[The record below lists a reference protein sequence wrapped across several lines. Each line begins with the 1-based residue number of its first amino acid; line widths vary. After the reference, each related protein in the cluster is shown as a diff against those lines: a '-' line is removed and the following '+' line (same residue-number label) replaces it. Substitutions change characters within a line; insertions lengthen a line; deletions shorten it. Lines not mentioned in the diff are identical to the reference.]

1 MVDTNEELL
10 LNAGQTGIYL
20 ECMQEP
26 ETLKYNIPVLVRLP
40 KGIDRDRMIAAVVCA
55 AGGHKALQAVVSEVR
70 GVPVIS
76 FSQEPIRVDTIRAE
90 RIDDAA
96 KDFCRPFDLAKGP
109 LYRFAYLSTPE
120 GDGLLLDV
128 HHIVFDGMSLHLLLN
143 EIAAAYRGESLPAEA
158 PTFTELLT
166 PIPKD
171 PKRVEAIRSMLQ
183 NELDGAD
190 FDFRLDPDQVLK
202 EKPSGMGILEVSCE
216 ENLPTDTVE
225 AFTRTNGISE
235 NAFFL
240 GSFGFALAIYAGSE
254 EAVFASAH
262 HGRSA
267 FKNDPVVGMFVRT
280 LPIRIRFAG
289 NETPKEYLSRV
300 YESYFRMQQNDCV
313 DFSELAATYGIR
325 ENLSFV
331 YHADLLNDITVDGSS
346 APVALLNTNEPICD
360 LEFTVRKRPDGYAV
374 IAKYRRSLYSET
386 FIKSFVDTFLHVAA
400 QMRTVNR
407 LDEIE
412 PASETNRALIDA
424 FNRTEKVYDTAHT
437 VVDLFRRQA
446 QKTPDAECLV
456 YLDKRFTYRE
466 VDGITDRLAK
476 HLVKRGIGKGSIVG
490 IMIPRCEY
498 MLLCSLGVLKSGAA
512 YLPMDPSYPT
522 ERLNQML
529 SDSGASF
536 LITTEDLC
544 GRITDEFTG
553 ERMMT
558 SAIPE
563 LSDDDTV
570 LPTPSPE
577 DLFIV
582 LYTSGSTGKPK
593 GVMFRHANTMVTVAW
608 GRDFYEFGEGSR
620 FAVYAS
626 FGFDANVFDTY
637 PIITSGAAL
646 YIVPDELRLDLFAL
660 QNYFNENGIT
670 NSIMTTQV
678 GTQFLLMKGTK
689 TLRTLS
695 VAGEKL
701 APVDPPKDFKLFNLY
716 GPTEGSVLVTAFPV
730 DRAYED
736 IPIGHAVDNV
746 KLYVVDQ
753 RGRLLPPGAKGELWI
768 TGPHVTAG
776 YLNDPEKTEKAYV
789 KNPFCKDPGYER
801 AYRTGD
807 RVRFLT
813 DGNLQFV
820 GRGDSQ
826 VKIRGFR
833 VELKEVEEV
842 IRRFDG
848 IRDVTVADFTE
859 PSGGKFIAAYI
870 VADTQIDIAA
880 LNAFIRSEKPDYM
893 VPSVTM
899 QIDRIPLNQNQKV
912 NKKALPYPE
921 REQAADN
928 PPENETQQKV
938 FDLAAEA
945 IGHSGFGIDTNLLD
959 AGLTSVGILKL
970 NVLLCDAFGIN
981 LKINELRQYETV
993 RKLADFLASK
1003 TTGESAADSEP
1014 DAVSSGD
1021 ASKALYPLSSVQQ
1034 GVYVECLAK
1043 PNSTAYNIPLL
1054 LKLDSSI
1061 DPDRLKAALT
1071 AAFDAHPYLK
1081 TQLTVDESGK
1091 VMAVRNDSAEIEID
1105 LLEKSD
1111 LHLGF
1116 SELVRP
1122 FKLTDAPLVRAAL
1135 ISDETAL
1142 YLFFDAH
1149 HLVFDGESLS
1159 VFLRDLNSA
1168 YDGTLP
1174 EKERYTGFDAAIEEE
1189 SLRKGAAYTKAK
1201 AYYTALLDG
1210 LDTDCL
1216 PVRDKNDAVAD
1227 IGLLSHHVLLNR
1239 KDAARFLNEA
1249 KTTANAL
1256 WNAAFGFTLAKFLAR
1271 NDCVYTTVYNGRS
1284 DARLFGSVGMFVHTL
1299 PVVCSLDRSE
1309 TGKAFVSRIG
1319 RQLNDSMANDIFS
1332 FAEISRTFD
1341 VKANILFVY
1350 QGAIGEA
1357 FTVGGRPAEQI
1368 TIQPDGMKA
1377 PLTFFVF
1384 DTEDGFRIDCEY
1396 ETEHYE
1402 EWNIRSLLESME
1414 NALKALLKNERPA
1427 DISLLTEEKKAA
1439 LAAFNRTE
1447 KPIEQTDIASL
1458 FRQSAKR
1465 YPDRTAVICG
1475 DVRMSYREVDDL
1487 SDRIAAFAQK
1497 QGIGPEDVVSIL
1509 IPRSAYMLVTAL
1521 GALKAGAA
1529 YQPLDPSYPAERLQF
1544 MVEDANAKLLIAD
1557 EQLIGLLPDYKGPV
1571 LFLKDLSSLPEC
1583 SVKESGLTPENLFIL
1598 LYTSGTTG
1606 KPKGVMLT
1614 HKNLVN
1620 FCDWYRTNYAL
1631 TPDSVVAAY
1640 ASFGFDANMM
1650 DMYPAL
1656 TCGAAVCI
1664 VPEELRIDLPL
1675 LNRYYKENG
1684 VTHVF
1689 MTTQMGRLFASQ
1701 ISDSDLRHLSVGG
1714 EKLVPLQ
1721 PPQGYTLTNGYG
1733 PTECTIF
1740 STTQPVDKLYDR
1752 IPIGSALSNYK
1763 VYVVDDAGHEMPV
1776 GAMGELW
1783 IAGFG
1788 VGRGYLNQPERTE
1801 AAFIKNPFCDTPGFD
1816 RVFRTGDIVRR
1827 LCDGRIDFIGRNDG
1841 QVKIRGFR
1849 IELAEVEG
1857 VIRDYP
1863 GIRDVTVQAFED
1875 EAFGGK
1881 FIAAY
1886 VVSDAAVDFGHLSD
1900 FIRTKKPSYMIP
1912 AAFMQLDAIPLNQNQ
1927 KVNRRALPAPK
1938 RREETGDFV
1947 EPATPLEKEI
1957 CEKYASILGLERVSA
1972 TDSFFD
1978 IGGSSI
1984 SVAEIVMFAM
1994 NKGYPVVYKDVFA
2007 NPSARELARV
2017 IVGMG
2022 KDEPSKA
2029 AADFDY
2035 TAINKLIA
2043 VNSMEHVDE
2052 IASRPLGNVIL
2063 TGATGFLGIHVLY
2076 AFLKNTDGK
2085 ITCLIRRGRYE
2096 TAEKRLKVML
2106 MYYFGEMMPELFGTR
2121 IFCVD
2126 GDITM
2131 PESLSALDAVDAGT
2145 VINCA
2150 ACVKH
2155 FAKDDI
2161 LDRINVHGVEN
2172 LIDFCVRSKKRLVQ
2186 ISTLSVGGEIGSKN
2200 MQKLREDRLYF
2211 GQNVDND
2218 YVRTKFL
2225 AERAVL
2231 NARVNRGLDAV
2242 ILRVGNL
2249 MGRHTDGEFQINF
2262 ETNAFM
2268 RSLWAYIQLGEYP
2281 VTILEQPAEFSPIDS
2296 VANAVLTLAGTKSP
2310 FSVFHVNNNHT
2321 VTMADLMAVVREHGF
2336 EVRPVSE
2343 AEFRNTLNEATKH
2356 ENESRTVLSLVAYS
2370 NKEGDDLVPVEADHR
2385 FTVNVLFRLGFKWPI
2400 IDDSYLERV
2409 IWSLDSFGFFT
2420 EKE

>member
-1 MVDTNEELL
+1 MEEKRSELL

-26 ETLKYNIPVLVRLP
+26 DTLKYNIPVLLRLP
-40 KGIDRDRMIAAVVCA
+40 KGTERERMIEAVKAAA
-55 AGGHKALQAVVSEVR
+55 SGHEALFAVIREVSGKPTLVIRPGEISVR
-70 GVPVIS
+70 EHS
-76 FSQEPIRVDTIRAE
+76 AE
-90 RIDDAA
+90 RIEDGI
-96 KDFCRPFDLAKGP
+96 KHFCRPFDLANGP
-109 LYRFAYLSTPE
+109 LCRFEYLHTPE
-120 GDGLLLDV
+120 GDALLFDV
-128 HHIVFDGMSLHLLLN
+128 HHLVFDGSSLKILVR
-143 EIAAAYRGESLPAEA
+143 EIASLYGGSLPEKES
-158 PTFTELLT
+158 PTFSELLQ
-166 PIPKD
+166 PVEKD
-171 PKRVEAIRSMLQ
+171 PGETERTRAMLRD
-183 NELDGAD
+183 ELDGAD
-190 FDFRLDPDQVLK
+190 FDFRLDPDQILK
-202 EKPSGMGILEVSCE
+202 EKPAGMGILEIACGSA
-216 ENLPTDTVE
+216 LPVEAVE

-235 NAFFL
+235 NALFL
-240 GSFGFALAIYAGSE
+240 GSFGLTLSIYAGTE

-262 HGRSA
+262 YGRSA

-280 LPIRIRFAG
+280 LPIRVRFTQDESPAAF
-289 NETPKEYLSRV
+289 LSRV
-300 YESYFRMQQNDCV
+300 YDSYYRMQKNDCI

-331 YHADLLNDITVDGSS
+331 YHAELLNDVTIGGKTAAVE
-346 APVALLNTNEPICD
+346 LLNTNEPICD
-360 LEFTVRKRPDGYAV
+360 LEFTVRKRADGYAIV
-374 IAKYRRSLYSET
+374 AKYRRSMYT
-386 FIKSFVDTFLHVAA
+386 DAFMKSFADTFLHVAA
-400 QMRTVNR
+400 QMRTADR
-407 LDEIE
+407 LGMIE
-412 PASETNRALIDA
+412 PASEANRALIDG
-424 FNRTEKVYDTAHT
+424 FNRTENAYDTAHT
-437 VVDLFRRQA
+437 VVDLFRMQA
-446 QKTPDAECLV
+446 QKTPDAECVV

-466 VDGITDRLAK
+466 VDAITDRLAK
-476 HLVKRGIGKGSIVG
+476 HLVKRGVGRGSIVG

-498 MLLCSLGVLKSGAA
+498 MPLCSMGVLKSGAA

-529 SDSGASF
+529 SDSGASY
-536 LITTEDLC
+536 LITTEELTS
-544 GRITDEFTG
+544 RITDEFKG
-553 ERMMT
+553 ERMT
-558 SAIPE
+558 VGAIPD
-563 LSDDDTV
+563 LPDDDTP
-570 LPTPSPE
+570 LPSPSPE

-608 GRDFYEFGEGSR
+608 GRDFYGFGPGSR
-620 FAVYAS
+620 FGVYAS

-637 PIITSGAAL
+637 PILTSGAAL
-646 YIVPDELRLDLFAL
+646 YIIPEELRLDLYAL
-660 QNYFNENGIT
+660 QQYFNENGIT

-701 APVDPPKDFKLFNLY
+701 VPVEPPKDFRLYNLY

-746 KLYVVDQ
+746 KLYIVD
-753 RGRLLPPGAKGELWI
+753 RFGRLVPPGAKGELWI

-789 KNPFCKDPGYER
+789 NNPFCPDAGYER

-807 RVRFLT
+807 RVRFLM
-813 DGNLQFV
+813 DGNIQFV

-848 IRDVTVADFTE
+848 IRDATVADFTE
-859 PSGGKFIAAYI
+859 PSGGKFIAAYV

-893 VPSVTM
+893 VPAVTM
-899 QIDRIPLNQNQKV
+899 QIERIPLNQNQKV

-921 REQAADN
+921 RQQTVEA
-928 PPENETQQKV
+928 PPENEAQQKV

-945 IGHSGFGIDTNLLD
+945 IGHGGFGVDTNLPD

-970 NVLLCDAFGIN
+970 NVLLSEKLGLN
-981 LKINELRQYETV
+981 LKIADLKRHDTV
-993 RKLADFLASK
+993 RKLADLLSPKEEAPAR
-1003 TTGESAADSEP
+1003 AAQEH
-1014 DAVSSGD
+1014 A
-1021 ASKALYPLSSVQQ
+1021 AQNMYPLSSVQQ
-1034 GVYVECLAK
+1034 GVYVECLAS

-1054 LKLDSSI
+1054 LKLDPSV
-1061 DPDRLKAALT
+1061 DAGRLKNALT
-1071 AAFDAHPYLK
+1071 AAIDAHPYLK
-1081 TQLTVDESGK
+1081 ARLTVDGSGK
-1091 VMAVRNDSAEIEID
+1091 TLAERHDTDKIEIEMLD
-1105 LLEKSD
+1105 RSD

-1122 FKLTDAPLVRAAL
+1122 FKLTDAPLVRVAL
-1135 ISDETAL
+1135 IRDRESV

-1149 HLVFDGESLS
+1149 HLVFDGESLV
-1159 VFLRDLNSA
+1159 VFLRDLNKA
-1168 YDGTLP
+1168 YGGEALET
-1174 EKERYTGFDAAIEEE
+1174 ERYTGFDVALEEE
-1189 SLRKGAAYTKAK
+1189 QLRRSSAYADAK

-1210 LDTDCL
+1210 LDPDCL

-1227 IGLLSHHVLLNR
+1227 VGLLSHRIVIDR
-1239 KDAARFLNEA
+1239 AAAARTLSKA
-1249 KTTANAL
+1249 KTTENAL
-1256 WNAAFGFTLAKFLAR
+1256 LNAAFGFTLAKFLAR
-1271 NDCVYTTVYNGRS
+1271 TDCVYTTVYNGRN

-1299 PVVCSLDRSE
+1299 PVVCDLSRGE
-1309 TGKAFVSRIG
+1309 TGNAYVSRIG
-1319 RQLNDSMANDIFS
+1319 RQLSDSMANDVFS

-1341 VKANILFVY
+1341 VKANVLFVY
-1350 QGAIGEA
+1350 EGAIGGA

-1368 TIQPDGMKA
+1368 ALQPDDRKA

-1402 EWNIRSLLESME
+1402 EWNIRSMLESMDS
-1414 NALKALLKNERPA
+1414 ALAALLRDEPLNA
-1427 DISLLTEEKKAA
+1427 ITLLKEEHKAA

-1447 KPIEQTDIASL
+1447 KAIEDTDIASL
-1458 FRQSAKR
+1458 FRRSAKQ
-1465 YPDRTAVICG
+1465 YPDRTALICG
-1475 DVRMSYREVDDL
+1475 DVRMRYSEVDDL
-1487 SDRIAAFAQK
+1487 SDRIAAYAK
-1497 QGIGPEDVVSIL
+1497 NLGIGPEDVVSIL
-1509 IPRSAYMLVTAL
+1509 IPRSTYMAVTAL

-1529 YQPLDPSYPAERLQF
+1529 YQPLDPSYPSERLQY
-1544 MVEDANAKLLIAD
+1544 MIGDANAKLLIAD
-1557 EQLIGLLPDYKGPV
+1557 ENLLGLLPDYKGPV
-1571 LFLKDLSSLPEC
+1571 LLLKDIAGLPEGI
-1583 SVKESGLTPENLFIL
+1583 VPESGLKPENLFIL

-1614 HKNLVN
+1614 HRNLVN

-1656 TCGAAVCI
+1656 TAGAAVCI
-1664 VPEELRIDLPL
+1664 VPEDLRIDLPL
-1675 LNRYYKENG
+1675 LNDYYKQNG

-1689 MTTQMGRLFASQ
+1689 MTTQMGRLYAAQ
-1701 ISDSDLRHLSVGG
+1701 IRDSSLMHLSVGG
-1714 EKLVPLQ
+1714 EKLVPIA
-1721 PPQGYTLTNGYG
+1721 PPETYTLTNGYG
-1733 PTECTIF
+1733 PTECTVF
-1740 STTQPVDKLYDR
+1740 STTQPVDRLYDR
-1752 IPIGSALSNYK
+1752 IPIGTALSNYK
-1763 VYVVDDAGHEMPV
+1763 LYVADGCGHELPV

-1788 VGRGYLNQPERTE
+1788 VGRGYLNLPERT
-1801 AAFIKNPFCDTPGFD
+1801 AAVFTPNPFCSEPGFD

-1827 LCDGRIDFIGRNDG
+1827 LRDGRIDFIGRNDG

-1886 VVSDAAVDFGHLSD
+1886 VVSDAAVDFGRLSD
-1900 FIRTKKPSYMIP
+1900 FIRSKKPSYMIP

-1927 KVNRRALPAPK
+1927 KVNKRALPKPQ

-2017 IVGMG
+2017 IVGLG

-2035 TAINKLIA
+2035 TAINELIS
-2043 VNSMEHVDE
+2043 VNSMEYVDG
-2052 IASRPLGNVIL
+2052 INAHPLGNVIL
-2063 TGATGFLGIHVLY
+2063 TGATGFLGVHVLY
-2076 AFLKNTDGK
+2076 AYLKSTNGK

-2096 TAEKRLKVML
+2096 TAEKRMKVML

-2131 PESLSALDAVDAGT
+2131 PESLEALEGTDADT

-2161 LDRINVHGVEN
+2161 LDRINVGGVEN
-2172 LIDFCVRSKKRLVQ
+2172 LIDFCVRSRKRLVQ
-2186 ISTLSVGGEIGSKN
+2186 VSTLSVGGEISVKN
-2200 MQKLREDRLYF
+2200 MTKLRENRLYF

-2225 AERAVL
+2225 AERAIL

-2268 RSLWAYIQLGEYP
+2268 RALWAYIQLGEYP

-2296 VANAVLTLAGTKSP
+2296 VANAVLTLAGADSR

-2321 VTMADLMAVVREHGF
+2321 VTMADLMAVVRAHGF
-2336 EVRPVSE
+2336 DVRPVSE
-2343 AEFRNTLNEATKH
+2343 AQFRETLKEATKH
-2356 ENESRTVLSLVAYS
+2356 ESESRTVLSLVAYS
-2370 NKEGDDLVPVEADHR
+2370 NKEGNDLALVEADHR
-2385 FTVNVLFRLGFKWPI
+2385 FTVNALFRLGFKWPI

-2409 IWSLDSFGFFT
+2409 ITSLDSFGFFT
-2420 EKE
+2420 EKD

>member
-1 MVDTNEELL
+1 MTESNREIN

-20 ECMQEP
+20 ECVQAP
-26 ETLKYNIPVLVRLP
+26 DTLKYNIPVFVRLP
-40 KGIDRDRMIAAVVCA
+40 EDVERERLIVAVGTAAEGHEALFAVVRE
-55 AGGHKALQAVVSEVR
+55 SR
-70 GVPVIS
+70 GVPAIV
-76 FSQEPIRVDTIRAE
+76 FKRTEIRVDTLRAD
-90 RIDDAA
+90 RIEEGVR
-96 KDFCRPFDLAKGP
+96 DFIRPFDLANGP

-128 HHIVFDGMSLHLLLN
+128 HHIVFDGFSLHLLLD
-143 EIAAAYRGESLPAEA
+143 EIAAAYGGEALPKES
-158 PTFTELLT
+158 PTFSELLT
-166 PIPKD
+166 PAVKD
-171 PKRVEAIRSMLQ
+171 PEWTERIRAMLRD
-183 NELDGAD
+183 ELEGAD
-190 FDFRLDPDQVLK
+190 FDFRLDPDQILK
-202 EKPSGMGILEVSCE
+202 EKPSGMGICE
-216 ENLPTDTVE
+216 IPIGALSIGAGE
-225 AFTRTNGISE
+225 AFAKTNGISE
-235 NAFFL
+235 NALFL
-240 GSFGFALAIYAGSE
+240 GAFGFALAAYAGTE
-254 EAVFASAH
+254 EAVFSSAH
-262 HGRSA
+262 YGRSA

-280 LPIRIRFAG
+280 LPIRVRFSAD
-289 NETPKEYLSRV
+289 ESPKAYLSRV
-300 YESYFRMQQNDCV
+300 YDSYYRMQQNDCV

-331 YHADLLNDITVDGSS
+331 YHADLLNDIAIGGKT
-346 APVALLNTNEPICD
+346 APVELLNTNDPICD
-360 LEFTVRKRPDGYAV
+360 LEFTVRKRQNGYAV
-374 IAKYRRSLYSET
+374 IAKYRRSLYTEDY
-386 FIKSFVDTFLHVAA
+386 IRSFTDTFQTVAA
-400 QMRTVNR
+400 QMCTADRIGAIDPVS
-407 LDEIE
+407 
-412 PASETNRALIDA
+412 AANRARIDA
-424 FNRTEKVYDTAHT
+424 FNRTEREYDTTHT
-437 VVDLFRRQA
+437 VVDLFRMQA
-446 QKTPDAECLV
+446 RKTPDAECLV

-466 VDGITDRLAK
+466 VDEITERLAK
-476 HLVKRGIGKGSIVG
+476 HLVKRGIGRGSIIG

-498 MLLCSLGVLKSGAA
+498 MLLCSMGVLKSGAA

-536 LITTEDLC
+536 LITTEELSP
-544 GRITDEFTG
+544 RITDDFAG

-558 SAIPE
+558 DAIPK
-563 LSDDDTV
+563 LLDDDTA
-570 LPTPSPE
+570 LAAPSPE

-608 GRDFYEFGEGSR
+608 GREFFGFGEGSR
-620 FAVYAS
+620 FGVYAS

-646 YIVPDELRLDLFAL
+646 YIIPDELRLDLFAL
-660 QNYFNENGIT
+660 QRYFNENGIT

-678 GTQFLLMKGTK
+678 GTQFLRMQGTK

-701 APVDPPKDFKLFNLY
+701 VPIDPPKDFQLYNLY

-730 DRAYED
+730 DRPYED

-746 KLYVVDQ
+746 KLYVVDGS
-753 RGRLLPPGAKGELWI
+753 GRLVPPGAKGELWI

-789 KNPFCKDPGYER
+789 NNPFCTAPGYER

-807 RVRFLT
+807 RVRFLM

-848 IRDVTVADFTE
+848 IKDATVADFTE
-859 PSGGKFIAAYI
+859 PSGGKFIAAYV
-870 VADTQIDIAA
+870 VADEPVDVAA

-893 VPSVTM
+893 VPAVTM
-899 QIDRIPLNQNQKV
+899 QIERIPLNQNQKV

-921 REQAADN
+921 RQQKQET

-959 AGLTSVGILKL
+959 AGLTSVGVLKL
-970 NVLLCDAFGIN
+970 NVALSEAFGVNMRIS
-981 LKINELRQYETV
+981 ELRQYETI
-993 RKLADFLASK
+993 RKLAAVLAPSAEQER
-1003 TTGESAADSEP
+1003 TTETPQEAQPGETETC
-1014 DAVSSGD
+1014 
-1021 ASKALYPLSSVQQ
+1021 PLSSVQQ
-1034 GVYVECLAK
+1034 GVYVECLAS

-1054 LKLDSSI
+1054 LKLDPSV
-1061 DPDRLKAALT
+1061 DADRLKAALT
-1071 AAFDAHPYLK
+1071 AAIDAHPYLK
-1081 TQLTVDESGK
+1081 MQLVVSGSGK
-1091 VMAVRNDSAEIEID
+1091 VMTERHDTDPIEITV
-1105 LLEKSD
+1105 LQRSD

-1122 FKLTDAPLVRAAL
+1122 FRLTDAPLVRAAL
-1135 ISDETAL
+1135 IRDGASL

-1149 HLVFDGESLS
+1149 HLVFDGESLI
-1159 VFLRDLNSA
+1159 VLLRDLELA
-1168 YDGTLP
+1168 YGGAAL
-1174 EKERYTGFDAAIEEE
+1174 KAERFTGFEYALEEE
-1189 SLRKGAAYTKAK
+1189 ALRKGPAYAEAK

-1210 LDTDCL
+1210 LDADCL

-1227 IGLLSHHVLLNR
+1227 VGLLSHRVAVDR
-1239 KDAARFLNEA
+1239 AAAERFLKNA
-1249 KTTANAL
+1249 RTTANAL

-1271 NDCVYTTVYNGRS
+1271 SDCVYTTVYNGRN
-1284 DARLFGSVGMFVHTL
+1284 DARLMDSIGMFVHTL
-1299 PVVCSLDRSE
+1299 PVVCDLKKDE
-1309 TGKAFVSRIG
+1309 TGSAFVSRIG
-1319 RQLNDSMANDIFS
+1319 RQLNDSMAHDIYS
-1332 FAEISRTFD
+1332 FAEISRAFD

-1350 QGAIGEA
+1350 EGAIGGA
-1357 FTVGGRPAEQI
+1357 FTVGGSPAEQVAL
-1368 TIQPDGMKA
+1368 QPDDRKA

-1384 DTEDGFRIDCEY
+1384 DTEEGFRIDCEY

-1402 EWNIRSLLESME
+1402 EWDVRSLLESLE
-1414 NALKALLKNERPA
+1414 QALKALLRDEPLDA
-1427 DISLLTEEKKAA
+1427 ISLLTEDGREQ

-1447 KPIEQTDIASL
+1447 KEIEDADIATQ
-1458 FRQSAKR
+1458 FRRIAAR
-1465 YPDRTAVICG
+1465 YPDRTALICG
-1475 DVRMSYREVDDL
+1475 DVRMCYRAVDDL
-1487 SDRIAAFAQK
+1487 SDRIAAYARRL
-1497 QGIGPEDVVSIL
+1497 GIGPEDVVSIL
-1509 IPRSAYMLVTAL
+1509 IPRSEYMAVTAL

-1529 YQPLDPSYPAERLQF
+1529 YQPLDPGYPTERLQY
-1544 MVEDANAKLLIAD
+1544 MIGDANAKLLITD
-1557 EQLIGLLPDYKGPV
+1557 ETLLDLLPDYKGPV
-1571 LFLKDLSSLPEC
+1571 LLLKDIASLPE
-1583 SVKESGLTPENLFIL
+1583 SGAVESGLSPDNLFIL

-1620 FCDWYRTNYAL
+1620 FCDWYRTYYEL
-1631 TPDSVVAAY
+1631 TPESVVAAY

-1656 TCGAAVCI
+1656 TTGAAVCI
-1664 VPEELRIDLPL
+1664 VPEDLRIDLPL
-1675 LNRYYKENG
+1675 LNEYYQKNG

-1701 ISDSDLRHLSVGG
+1701 IQDAKLRHLSVGG

-1721 PPQGYTLTNGYG
+1721 PPKGYTLTNGYG

-1740 STTQPVDKLYDR
+1740 STTQPVDRLYDR
-1752 IPIGSALSNYK
+1752 IPIGSPLSNYK
-1763 VYVVDDAGHEMPV
+1763 LYVTDSFGHEMPV

-1783 IAGFG
+1783 IAGRG
-1788 VGRGYLNQPERTE
+1788 VGRGYLNLPERT
-1801 AAFIKNPFCDTPGFD
+1801 AAVFTKNPFCSSPGFD

-1827 LCDGRIDFIGRNDG
+1827 LNDGRIDFIGRNDG

-1881 FIAAY
+1881 YIAAY
-1886 VVSDAAVDFGHLSD
+1886 VVSDAAVDFGKLSD
-1900 FIRTKKPSYMIP
+1900 FIRSKKPSYMIP

-1927 KVNRRALPAPK
+1927 KVNKRALPKPK
-1938 RREETGDFV
+1938 RREETGVFV
-1947 EPATPLEKEI
+1947 EPATPLEREI
-1957 CEKYASILGLERVSA
+1957 CEKYASILGLDRVSA

-1994 NKGYPVVYKDVFA
+1994 NKGYPIVYKDVFA

-2017 IVGMG
+2017 IVGQG
-2022 KDEPSKA
+2022 KDEKSRA

-2035 TAINKLIA
+2035 TAINELIK
-2043 VNSMEHVDE
+2043 VNTMDRVDE
-2052 IASRPLGNVIL
+2052 ISAHPLGNVIL

-2076 AFLKNTDGK
+2076 AYLKNTDGK

-2096 TAEKRLKVML
+2096 TAEKRMKTML
-2106 MYYFGEMMPELFGTR
+2106 MYYFGEMMPELFGKR

-2126 GDITM
+2126 GDITV
-2131 PESLSALDAVDAGT
+2131 PESLTALETADADA

-2186 ISTLSVGGEIGSKN
+2186 ISTISVGGEIGTKN
-2200 MQKLREDRLYF
+2200 LQKLREDMLYF

-2225 AERAVL
+2225 AERAIL

-2268 RSLWAYIQLGEYP
+2268 RSLWAYIQLKQVP

-2296 VANAVLTLAGTKSP
+2296 VANAVLTLAGADSR
-2310 FSVFHVNNNHT
+2310 FSIFHVNNNHS
-2321 VTMADLMAVVREHGF
+2321 VTMADLMAVVRQHGF
-2336 EVRPVSE
+2336 DVRTVSE
-2343 AEFRNTLNEATKH
+2343 AEFRNTLSEATKH
-2356 ENESRTVLSLVAYS
+2356 EEESRTVLSLVAYS
-2370 NKEGDDLVPVEADHR
+2370 NKEGDDLALVEADHR
-2385 FTVNVLFRLGFKWPI
+2385 FTVNALFRLGFKWPI

-2409 IWSLDSFGFFT
+2409 IRSLDSFGFFT
-2420 EKE
+2420 ETV

>member
-1 MVDTNEELL
+1 MEQAFTELT

-26 ETLKYNIPVLVRLP
+26 DTLKYNIPVLLRLP
-40 KGIDRDRMIAAVVCA
+40 KEIDKDRLIEAVKTAVRGHDALFAAVREMRGTPTLVIRR
-55 AGGHKALQAVVSEVR
+55 GEVSVPER
-70 GVPVIS
+70 TADRIEEGVIG
-76 FSQEPIRVDTIRAE
+76 
-90 RIDDAA
+90 
-96 KDFCRPFDLAKGP
+96 FCRPFDLANGP
-109 LYRFAYLSTPE
+109 LCRFEYLHTPE
-120 GDGLLLDV
+120 GDALLFDV
-128 HHIVFDGMSLHLLLN
+128 HHLVFDGSSLKIFVH
-143 EIAAAYRGESLPAEA
+143 EIASLYGGRLPERES
-158 PTFTELLT
+158 PTFAELLQ
-166 PIPKD
+166 PVPKD
-171 PKRVEAIRSMLQ
+171 PEQTERIRAML
-183 NELDGAD
+183 NDELDGAD

-202 EKPSGMGILEVSCE
+202 DKPSGMGILEIPCGAA
-216 ENLPTDTVE
+216 LAADAVE
-225 AFTRTNGISE
+225 TFTRANGISE
-235 NAFFL
+235 NALFL
-240 GSFGFALAIYAGSE
+240 GAFGFALSIYAGTE

-262 HGRSA
+262 YGRSA

-280 LPIRIRFAG
+280 LPMRVRFAQDD
-289 NETPKEYLSRV
+289 TPAAFLSRV
-300 YESYFRMQQNDCV
+300 YESYYRMQRNDCV
-313 DFSELAATYGIR
+313 DFSELAAKYGIR

-331 YHADLLNDITVDGSS
+331 YHADLLNDVVIGGATARVE
-346 APVALLNTNEPICD
+346 LLNTDEPICD
-360 LEFTVRKRPDGYAV
+360 LEFTVRRRADGFAIV
-374 IAKYRRSLYSET
+374 AKYRRSLYTEA
-386 FIKSFVDTFLHVAA
+386 FMKSFADTFESVAA
-400 QMRTVNR
+400 QMLTADR
-407 LDEIE
+407 LGAIE

-424 FNRTEKVYDTAHT
+424 FNRTEKEYDTKHT
-437 VVDLFRRQA
+437 VVDLFRMQA
-446 QKTPDAECLV
+446 QKTPDAECVV

-466 VDGITDRLAK
+466 VDAITDRLAK
-476 HLVKRGIGKGSIVG
+476 HLVRRGVGKGSIVG

-498 MLLCSLGVLKSGAA
+498 MPLCSMGVLKSGAA

-536 LITTEDLC
+536 LITTEELC
-544 GRITDEFTG
+544 SRITEEFKG

-558 SAIPE
+558 SGIPA
-563 LSDDDTV
+563 LPDDGTP
-570 LPTPSPE
+570 LPTPAPE

-608 GRDFYEFGEGSR
+608 GRDFYAFGPGSR
-620 FAVYAS
+620 FGVYAS

-637 PIITSGAAL
+637 PILTSGAAL
-646 YIVPDELRLDLFAL
+646 YIIPEELRLDLYAL
-660 QNYFNENGIT
+660 QQYFNENGIT

-701 APVDPPKDFKLFNLY
+701 VPVEPPKDFKLYNLY
-716 GPTEGSVLVTAFPV
+716 GPTEGSVLVSGFPV

-746 KLYVVDQ
+746 KLYIVD
-753 RGRLLPPGAKGELWI
+753 RFGRLLPPGAKGELWI

-789 KNPFCKDPGYER
+789 FNPFCPDPGYTR

-807 RVRFLT
+807 RVRFLM
-813 DGNLQFV
+813 DGNMQFV

-848 IRDVTVADFTE
+848 IKDATVADFTE
-859 PSGGKFIAAYI
+859 PSGGKFIAAYV
-870 VADTQIDIAA
+870 VADTKIDVAA

-893 VPSVTM
+893 VPAVTM

-921 REQAADN
+921 REQTEEA
-928 PPENETQQKV
+928 PPENEAQRKV

-945 IGHSGFGIDTNLLD
+945 IGHGGFGVDTNLLD

-970 NVLLCDAFGIN
+970 NVLLSEKLGLN
-981 LKINELRQYETV
+981 LKIAELRRHDTV
-993 RKLADFLASK
+993 RKLADLLAPA
-1003 TTGESAADSEP
+1003 EEAPAPAEDPAAQN
-1014 DAVSSGD
+1014 V
-1021 ASKALYPLSSVQQ
+1021 YPLSSVQQ
-1034 GVYVECLAK
+1034 GVYVECLTS

-1054 LKLDSSI
+1054 LKLDPSV
-1061 DPDRLKAALT
+1061 DAERLKKALSAAI
-1071 AAFDAHPYLK
+1071 DAHPYLK
-1081 TQLTVDESGK
+1081 TRLVTDASGK
-1091 VMAVRNDSAEIEID
+1091 TLAERHDREKIEIEMSD
-1105 LLEKSD
+1105 RSD

-1122 FKLTDAPLVRAAL
+1122 FKLTDAPLVRTAL
-1135 ISDETAL
+1135 IRDKDAL

-1149 HLVFDGESLS
+1149 HLVFDGESLG
-1159 VFLRDLNSA
+1159 VLLRDLNRA
-1168 YDGTLP
+1168 YGGEMP
-1174 EKERYTGFDAAIEEE
+1174 EPERYTGFDVALEEE
-1189 SLRKGAAYTKAK
+1189 QLRRSPAYAEAK

-1216 PVRDKNDAVAD
+1216 PVRDKNDAVSD
-1227 IGLLSHHVLLNR
+1227 VGLLSHRVVLDR
-1239 KDAARFLNEA
+1239 DEAARALRDGR
-1249 KTTANAL
+1249 TTANAL
-1256 WNAAFGFTLAKFLAR
+1256 LNAAFGFTLAKYLAR
-1271 NDCVYTTVYNGRS
+1271 NDCIYTTVYNGRN

-1299 PVVCSLDRSE
+1299 PVVCDLSKGE
-1309 TGKAFVSRIG
+1309 TGMAYVSRIG
-1319 RQLNDSMANDIFS
+1319 RQLSDSMANDIFS
-1332 FAEISRTFD
+1332 FAEISRAFD

-1357 FTVGGRPAEQI
+1357 FTVAGKPAEQI
-1368 TIQPDGMKA
+1368 ALQPDDMKA

-1402 EWNIRSLLESME
+1402 EWNIRSMLESME
-1414 NALKALLKNERPA
+1414 SALKALLRNEPLNE
-1427 DISLLTEEKKAA
+1427 ITLLTEERKAA
-1439 LAAFNRTE
+1439 LASFNRTE
-1447 KPIEQTDIASL
+1447 KAIEDADIATL
-1458 FRQSAKR
+1458 FRRSAKQ
-1465 YPDRTAVICG
+1465 YPDRTALICG

-1487 SDRIAAFAQK
+1487 SDRIAAYAK
-1497 QGIGPEDVVSIL
+1497 KLGIGPEDVVSVL
-1509 IPRSAYMLVTAL
+1509 IPRSAYMAVTAL

-1529 YQPLDPSYPAERLQF
+1529 YQPLDPSYPSERLRF
-1544 MVEDANAKLLIAD
+1544 MIGDANAKLLIAD
-1557 EQLIGLLPDYKGPV
+1557 ESLLDLLPDYSGPV
-1571 LFLKDLSSLPEC
+1571 LLLDEIAGLPKGD
-1583 SVKESGLTPENLFIL
+1583 VPESGLKPENLFIL

-1614 HKNLVN
+1614 HRNLVN

-1631 TPDSVVAAY
+1631 TPESVVAAY

-1650 DMYPAL
+1650 DLYPAL
-1656 TCGAAVCI
+1656 TTGAAVCI
-1664 VPEELRIDLPL
+1664 VPEDLRIDLPL
-1675 LNRYYKENG
+1675 LNDYYKKNG

-1689 MTTQMGRLFASQ
+1689 MTTQMGRLYAAQ
-1701 ISDSDLRHLSVGG
+1701 IRDSELKFLSVGG
-1714 EKLVPLQ
+1714 EKLVPIE
-1721 PPQGYTLTNGYG
+1721 PPETYTLTNGYG

-1740 STTQPVDKLYDR
+1740 STAQPVDRLYDR
-1752 IPIGSALSNYK
+1752 IPIGNALSNYK
-1763 VYVVDDAGHEMPV
+1763 LYVADGCGHELPV

-1783 IAGFG
+1783 IAGYG
-1788 VGRGYLNQPERTE
+1788 VGRGYLNLPERT
-1801 AAFIKNPFCDTPGFD
+1801 ASVFTPNPFCSEPGFD

-1827 LCDGRIDFIGRNDG
+1827 LADGRIDFIGRNDG

-1875 EAFGGK
+1875 EAFGGR

-1886 VVSDAAVDFGHLSD
+1886 VVSDAAVDFAHLSD
-1900 FIRTKKPSYMIP
+1900 FIRSKKPSYMIP

-1927 KVNRRALPAPK
+1927 KVNKRALPKPQ
-1938 RREETGDFV
+1938 RREETGTFV

-2007 NPSARELARV
+2007 NPSPRELARV
-2017 IVGMG
+2017 IVGLG
-2022 KDEPSKA
+2022 RDEPSKA

-2035 TAINKLIA
+2035 TAINELIA
-2043 VNSMEHVDE
+2043 VNSMAHVDE
-2052 IASRPLGNVIL
+2052 ISARPLGNVIL
-2063 TGATGFLGIHVLY
+2063 TGATGFLGVHVLY
-2076 AFLKNTDGK
+2076 AYLKNTDGK

-2096 TAEKRLKVML
+2096 TAEKRMKVML
-2106 MYYFGEMMPELFGTR
+2106 MYYFGEMMPELFGAR

-2131 PESLSALDAVDAGT
+2131 PESLAALEQSDADT

-2155 FAKDDI
+2155 FAKDDV
-2161 LDRINVHGVEN
+2161 LDRINVGGVEN
-2172 LIDFCVRSKKRLVQ
+2172 LVDFCVRSKKRLVQ
-2186 ISTLSVGGEIGSKN
+2186 ISTLSVGGEISVKN
-2200 MQKLREDRLYF
+2200 VTKLREDRLYF

-2225 AERAVL
+2225 AERAIL

-2268 RSLWAYIQLGEYP
+2268 RALWAYIQLGEYP

-2296 VANAVLTLAGTKSP
+2296 VASAVLTLAGADSR

-2321 VTMADLMAVVREHGF
+2321 VTMADLMEVVRAQGF
-2336 EVRPVSE
+2336 DVKAVSE
-2343 AEFRNTLNEATKH
+2343 AQFRETLREATKH
-2356 ENESRTVLSLVAYS
+2356 ESESRTVLSLVAYS
-2370 NKEGDDLVPVEADHR
+2370 NKEGDALALVEADHR
-2385 FTVNVLFRLGFKWPI
+2385 FTVNALFRLGFKWPI
-2400 IDDSYLERV
+2400 TDDSYLERV
-2409 IWSLDSFGFFT
+2409 IRSLDSFGFFSET
-2420 EKE
+2420 E